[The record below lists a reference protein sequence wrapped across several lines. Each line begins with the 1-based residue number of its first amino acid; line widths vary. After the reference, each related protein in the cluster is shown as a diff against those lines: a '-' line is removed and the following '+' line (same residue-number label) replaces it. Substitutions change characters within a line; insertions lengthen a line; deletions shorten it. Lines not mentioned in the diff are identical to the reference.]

1 MRLIDAD
8 ALKENAYP
16 AREYNPITQ
25 DFNLPVV
32 DVSDID
38 DAPTIDLVKHGRWT
52 KDPLG
57 IGPICSSCSSALQL
71 GMSGK
76 YIHYPYCMWCG
87 AKMDLDGETT

>member
-25 DFNLPVV
+25 NFDLPVV

-38 DAPTIDLVKHGRWT
+38 DAPTIDPVKHGRWI
-52 KDPLG
+52 KDVPDG
-57 IGPICSSCSSALQL
+57 GGDYCSICKSGPPGVNANHKFGYC
-71 GMSGK
+71 
-76 YIHYPYCMWCG
+76 PYCG
-87 AKMDLDGETT
+87 AKMDLEV